1 MQTLASGQISK
12 DPEWKLLSFYAAW
25 RIRQRL
31 QGAAKGVSWVKSD
44 KIQTRTQKF
53 WPCSYH
59 LVHCRNSHLIFLKGP
74 GILLNGA
81 WYGSPP
87 PHLQFILLLLQ
98 LWISPHDC
106 VVSRGNGN
114 TQLSG
119 SQWEAAWSPALVGCL
134 PPGGV
139 TVFAHPQ
146 LGSRLRPSR
155 AQLGHEAHNSNS
167 HHLLITKGIWYAS
180 F

>member
-12 DPEWKLLSFYAAW
+12 DPEWKLLSFYATW

-81 WYGSPP
+81 WYGPP
-87 PHLQFILLLLQ
+87 PPPPIYPIASTAVDLTTWLGCVPGKWKHSAFRFTMGGSLKP
-98 LWISPHDC
+98 SPCWLPASWRGDC
-106 VVSRGNGN
+106 LCSSSARVK
-114 TQLSG
+114 T
-119 SQWEAAWSPALVGCL
+119 EAFKGTTWPWSP
-134 PPGGV
+134 
-139 TVFAHPQ
+139 
-146 LGSRLRPSR
+146 
-155 AQLGHEAHNSNS
+155 
-167 HHLLITKGIWYAS
+167 
-180 F
+180 